1 MSTPARTLFASL
13 AILLACGGDGAPA
26 AEAPDSSSAIPLPAI
41 PSTSAAGSAAEL
53 LGTIEATVDGRS
65 MTWYAVSGTVGEGP
79 YASAV
84 WVGEPGERHVAAG
97 GFDTREPPLDSF
109 DLDDT
114 GMAASYGS
122 YTGPIMAL
130 FVLEAAVTAPATLSF
145 PEAEGRGGVY
155 FQWQADV
162 DDIVNTTFWLTDGT
176 LEVSTFT
183 FSGGTARLQGTFSGT
198 FRNIGTGEAVEVTAG
213 RFDVSRIPSVAA
225 LGG

>member
-1 MSTPARTLFASL
+1 MSTPVRTLFASL

-26 AEAPDSSSAIPLPAI
+26 AEPPDSSSAIPLPAI
-41 PSTSAAGSAAEL
+41 PSTSTTGSAAEL

-65 MTWYAVSGTVGEGP
+65 MTWYAVSGVMGEDP

-84 WVGEPGERHVAAG
+84 WVGETGERHVAAG

-109 DLDDT
+109 QRDAS

-145 PEAEGRGGVY
+145 PEAEGQGGVY

-176 LEVSTFT
+176 LEVSTFS
-183 FSGGTARLQGTFSGT
+183 FSGETARLQGTFSGT
-198 FRNIGTGEAVEVTAG
+198 FSNMGTDEEVEVTAG